1 MIHPR
6 ASSTSRPSSSTSETE
21 ALADETPLAEHDASA
36 ERRATSDQV
45 RIEITMDKGIVDALR
60 SVLAGRDG
68 DVEDLARDLLRQA
81 YFQMAGGDGATS
93 DSAPFATPAARSAQD
108 QQDQTEDAERGPSDC
123 ADPMSPATAMR
134 QLHRAVRAAQEA
146 TDPLDNASHHG
157 DGERFDPPPEVG
169 GTHLNDGAS
178 QNTTDEDTSS
188 QGAGDPEKNTL
199 PAFVLDILSRLGED
213 GALDDAGA
221 DLPGA
226 APDDADSCPSGTV
239 GQDATNRDASM
250 FDVIHD
256 DRSLEPHREKAA
268 SPSGND
274 ACTDKASANDSSS
287 PAPTIQLPRAS
298 LLRQTYRA

>member
-1 MIHPR
+1 MIQPR

-21 ALADETPLAEHDASA
+21 GLADETPVAEHGASA
-36 ERRATSDQV
+36 ERRATGDQV
-45 RIEITMDKGIVDALR
+45 RIEITMDKGMVDALR

-93 DSAPFATPAARSAQD
+93 DSAPFATPSTRSKQG
-108 QQDQTEDAERGPSDC
+108 QTEEAERRPSDC
-123 ADPMSPATAMR
+123 ADSMSPATAMR

-146 TDPLDNASHHG
+146 TDPLDGASHHG

-178 QNTTDEDTSS
+178 QNATDDDASS
-188 QGAGDPEKNTL
+188 RGAGDPEQNTL

-213 GALDDAGA
+213 GDLDDAGA
-221 DLPGA
+221 DGLGA

-239 GQDATNRDASM
+239 GQDASHRDASM
-250 FDVIHD
+250 FDVVHD
-256 DRSLEPHREKAA
+256 DRSLEPHGEEAA
-268 SPSGND
+268 SPSGKD
-274 ACTDKASANDSSS
+274 ACTDNASASDSSS

>member
-1 MIHPR
+1 MIQPR
-6 ASSTSRPSSSTSETE
+6 ASSTSRPSSSSSETE
-21 ALADETPLAEHDASA
+21 GLADATPLAEHGASA
-36 ERRATSDQV
+36 ERHAASDQV

-68 DVEDLARDLLRQA
+68 DVEDLARDLLQQA

-93 DSAPFATPAARSAQD
+93 DSAPIATPSARSAQD
-108 QQDQTEDAERGPSDC
+108 KTEEAERGPYDC
-123 ADPMSPATAMR
+123 ADSMSPATAMR

-169 GTHLNDGAS
+169 GTRLSDGAS
-178 QNTTDEDTSS
+178 QNATDEDTSS
-188 QGAGDPEKNTL
+188 QSAGDPEQNTL

-250 FDVIHD
+250 FDVVHD
-256 DRSLEPHREKAA
+256 DRSLEPDREEAA

-274 ACTDKASANDSSS
+274 ACANNASANDSSS